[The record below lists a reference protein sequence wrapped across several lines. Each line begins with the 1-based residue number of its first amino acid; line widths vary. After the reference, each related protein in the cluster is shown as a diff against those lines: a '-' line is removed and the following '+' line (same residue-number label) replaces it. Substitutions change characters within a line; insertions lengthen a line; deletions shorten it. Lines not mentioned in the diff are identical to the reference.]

1 MGGMRLLCINVP
13 RLVLIAI
20 ISFSCLI
27 MGKSHF
33 TFAQPEDGMG
43 LSFTNLKAS
52 VAESPASAS
61 GLIEQA
67 QDISALYEHHIITT
81 ALQSM
86 RVLERVKD
94 VPAVTAATNDMA
106 NFPSA
111 EHSLYPHYLTK
122 RYSQYKYTVDSNGI
136 VDINTASPTMVC
148 DLEFVENYLK
158 SIE

>member
-1 MGGMRLLCINVP
+1 MGGMRLLYINVP

-20 ISFSCLI
+20 ISFACLI
-27 MGKSHF
+27 MGQSYF
-33 TFAQPEDGMG
+33 TFAQPEDGTG
-43 LSFTNLKAS
+43 LRFANLKVS
-52 VAESPASAS
+52 VAESPALAPD
-61 GLIEQA
+61 LIEQA
-67 QDISALYEHHIITT
+67 QNVSALYEHHIITT

-94 VPAVTAATNDMA
+94 VPAVTNATNDMA

-111 EHSLYPHYLTK
+111 EHSLYPHYVSK

-136 VDINTASPTMVC
+136 VDMNTTSPTMIC
-148 DLEFVENYLK
+148 ALEFVENYFE